1 MRVLVLLALFA
12 SLVKASNLRII
23 IPLDQGGE
31 TLVGDSAAKDMVDSG
46 LDSGGVQRRKLS
58 WRFVPG
64 GKTIHDDTWYQDPD
78 DERRD
83 GGEGDG
89 FDYLRDSDRCFKNGI
104 YCRSCCP
111 KPPDCNQDGEWGPAK
126 LCINRVPRND
136 GKGFHVLAMKCIP
149 LWGDCEKCMCGT
161 MNPDGECEGNEGSD
175 DIDDDRVDVNCRD
188 LSQMS
193 IMGNSW
199 SVND

>member
-1 MRVLVLLALFA
+1 LFFVCLPNA
-12 SLVKASNLRII
+12 VIDTKSKCRLRFLIL
-23 IPLDQGGE
+23 PF
-31 TLVGDSAAKDMVDSG
+31 T
-46 LDSGGVQRRKLS
+46 KLS

-136 GKGFHVLAMKCIP
+136 GKGFHVLVMKCIP
-149 LWGDCEKCMCGT
+149 LWGD
-161 MNPDGECEGNEGSD
+161 
-175 DIDDDRVDVNCRD
+175 
-188 LSQMS
+188 
-193 IMGNSW
+193 W
-199 SVND
+199 